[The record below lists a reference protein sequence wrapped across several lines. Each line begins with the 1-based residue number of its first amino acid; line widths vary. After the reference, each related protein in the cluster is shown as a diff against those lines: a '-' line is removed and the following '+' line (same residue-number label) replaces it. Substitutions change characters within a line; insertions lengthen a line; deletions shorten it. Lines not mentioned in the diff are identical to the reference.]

1 MIFER
6 LHKHR
11 NNVAI
16 IDKNN
21 TYNYSDVITYG
32 IDFASKL
39 HSSDVL
45 CLIVAGNNVAV
56 LLSYLSVLEHNI
68 PTLLVNTPKNITD
81 ILQIINSYKPKYV
94 FLNSKDCEN
103 ENIRK
108 ITLKQVYSI
117 FDYTLIET
125 SFEIDYDINK
135 NLSILLTT
143 SGTTGT
149 NKYVRLSKENIIS
162 NALSI
167 IEYLNISE
175 KDNVITTLPFC
186 YSYGLSIINTHILSG
201 ASIVLSEYSIIQR
214 EFWQLLQEKNVNTFG
229 GVPYTYEM
237 IQRLGFERI
246 NTENISYLTQAGGKL
261 NTKLSLYFLEE
272 CSKKN
277 IQFYK
282 MYGQTEATARI
293 SYLEPKYLHDKID
306 SIGKVIPHGE
316 LFVVDENN
324 NYLNNNETGELL
336 YKGSNVCL
344 GYAENCYDLY
354 KGDENKGILHTGDI
368 GYYDKD
374 GFFYITGRKKRFL
387 KVFGNRV
394 NLDELENTLNNNGY
408 LCACSGEDDKIK
420 IFVCSENDKNK
431 VGLLLK
437 DILDINPSGYCIKLI
452 KEIPR
457 NLAGKIQ
464 YNLLKND

>member
-1 MIFER
+1 MIFEK

-11 NNVAI
+11 NNAAFI
-16 IDKNN
+16 YKNN

-32 IDFASKL
+32 IDFANKL
-39 HSSDVL
+39 HSSDFL
-45 CLIVAGNNVAV
+45 CLIVAGNNAAV
-56 LLSYLSVLEHNI
+56 LISYLSVIEHNI
-68 PTLLVNTPKNITD
+68 PTLLINTPKNIID
-81 ILQIINSYKPKYV
+81 IFPIINSYKPKYI
-94 FLNSKDCEN
+94 FLSSKDSKN
-103 ENIRK
+103 DNIK
-108 ITLKQVYSI
+108 NITLKQIYSI

-125 SFEIDYDINK
+125 SFEVDYDINK

-149 NKYVRLSKENIIS
+149 NKYVRLSKENILS
-162 NALSI
+162 NASSI
-167 IEYLNISE
+167 IEYLNISD
-175 KDNVITTLPFC
+175 KDRVITTLPFN

-201 ASIVLSEYSIIQR
+201 ASIVLSDYSIIQR

-237 IQRLGFERI
+237 IQKLRFEKI
-246 NTENISYLTQAGGKL
+246 NTKNISYLTQAGGRL
-261 NTKLSLYFLEE
+261 NTKLSSYFLEE

-293 SYLEPKYLHDKID
+293 SYLEPKYLYDKID
-306 SIGKVIPHGE
+306 SIGKSIPHGE
-316 LFVVDENN
+316 LFIVDENN
-324 NYLNNNETGELL
+324 NCLNNNETGELL

-354 KGDENKGILHTGDI
+354 KGDENKGILYTGDI
-368 GYYDKD
+368 GYYDND

-394 NLDELENTLNNNGY
+394 NLDELENTLNNNGC

-431 VGLLLK
+431 AWLLLK
-437 DILDINPSGYCIKLI
+437 DILDMHPSGYSVKII

-457 NLAGKIQ
+457 NSSGKIQ
-464 YNLLKND
+464 YNLLG